1 MYLDYFGLDK
11 DPFTISPDPAFLYPS
26 PQHRQALAHLKY
38 GLDREGGFILL
49 TGEVGTGKTT
59 LTRLLLEQLP
69 GNVRVAYI
77 LNTKLNSEDVLASIC
92 QDLSLEYESGDSI
105 KHLTDLIYKDLLE
118 THSQGKKT
126 LLVLEEAQNLDPD
139 VLETLRLLTNLE
151 TNTTKLLHILLVG
164 QPELQ
169 ELLARNELRQL
180 NQRVVSRFHIEPL
193 DLQETTNYLNHR
205 LRHAGSKRQAF
216 DGAAIKQLHKL
227 SGGIPRM
234 LNLLAERS
242 LLGAYATNANLV
254 DARIVRDAS
263 KEVLGEPIKSSA
275 QNSNNRS
282 SMVGLSLRAGLAV
295 LLTVA
300 GIYYFFFQNSPQP
313 TPAKTGPVSQNSPEQ
328 INSPER
334 VDSPERINSL
344 ERINSPEQ
352 LVSSR
357 NSEPAAQTIPVEEP
371 ARPTQTS
378 IQEATG
384 QNPPLT
390 KVEQQNVQAINAPEP
405 QTTQAF
411 FTNTPAA
418 GAVANS
424 VDRVTQ
430 TGKNTYEQL
439 LALWFVEA
447 KTSNQKSFCLT
458 AEINNLRCKIEKDID
473 LGDLAEINRPG
484 LVTVLG
490 DQDIMSLYL
499 VSFFDGYSIRL
510 TNSSGTVSLSASD
523 FADVWDGR
531 FVYVWKP
538 PPAFARTLYPGV
550 RDSKMVRWT
559 QDKLQVVFDDYEYII
574 GGGAYSQPIVRAVA
588 RFQTQQ
594 GLEADGLL
602 GPRTILRLMDQTDNL
617 PRLDQ
622 PAAAGRT
629 GGV

>member
-1 MYLDYFGLDK
+1 MYLDYFGLEK

-92 QDLSLEYESGDSI
+92 QDLSLEHEPGASI
-105 KHLTDLIYKDLLE
+105 KTLTDLIYKDLLA
-118 THSQGKKT
+118 THGQGKKT
-126 LLVLEEAQNLDPD
+126 LLVLEEAQNLDTD

-216 DGAAIKQLHKL
+216 DTASVKQLHKL

-242 LLGAYATNANLV
+242 MLGAYATNASLV
-254 DARIVRDAS
+254 NVQIVRDAS
-263 KEVLGEPIKSSA
+263 KEVLGEPVKSIA
-275 QNSNNRS
+275 ERKRIS
-282 SMVGLSLRAGLAV
+282 SQMSVILRAAV
-295 LLTVA
+295 AVILTITGV
-300 GIYYFFFQNSPQP
+300 YYFFFEGSVEQNSQAEP
-313 TPAKTGPVSQNSPEQ
+313 
-328 INSPER
+328 
-334 VDSPERINSL
+334 
-344 ERINSPEQ
+344 
-352 LVSSR
+352 LVSIEK
-357 NSEPAAQTIPVEEP
+357 SEPVKQPAVSSVEQKPVEEVFQKKT
-371 ARPTQTS
+371 A
-378 IQEATG
+378 
-384 QNPPLT
+384 
-390 KVEQQNVQAINAPEP
+390 EQQKPVQQEIVQQTDVIAPTAQE
-405 QTTQAF
+405 F
-411 FTNTPAA
+411 FTNELVVKAP
-418 GAVANS
+418 VQP
-424 VDRVTQ
+424 D
-430 TGKNTYEQL
+430 KNTYEQL
-439 LALWFVEA
+439 LALWSVDA
-447 KTSNQKSFCLT
+447 SASNQKSFCLM
-458 AEINNLRCKIEKDID
+458 AEINNLRCKIEKNID
-473 LGDLAEINRPG
+473 LNSLSEINRPG

-490 DQDIMSLYL
+490 DQDTLSLYM
-499 VSFFDGYSIRL
+499 VSFFDGYNISL
-510 TNSSGTVSLSASD
+510 TNSSGSTSMLARD

-531 FVYVWKP
+531 FVYIWRP
-538 PPAFARTLYPGV
+538 PSEFARTLYPDV
-550 RDSKMVRWT
+550 RDSKMTRWA
-559 QDKLQVVFDDYEYII
+559 QEKLQIVFEDYEYVI
-574 GGGAYSQPIVRAVA
+574 GGGIYSQPIVRAIA

-602 GPRTILRLMDQTDNL
+602 GPRTILRLMDQTENL

-622 PAAAGRT
+622 PESLNKPGAF
-629 GGV
+629 